1 MAKISFNLDEL
12 TQILISNELLRGEIL
27 RPKVEGDRI
36 HFVIKTNSF
45 ILPYIPASLGYLGF
59 RDNLATFE
67 LTIVSSYL
75 NKAVSRLKQILQ
87 LKLPVYIKLEFPK
100 FFVDVDSLLKEKNIR
115 GIRVK
120 DISLKDGEFTIT
132 TCNI

>member
-1 MAKISFNLDEL
+1 MAKITFNLEEL
-12 TQILISNELLRGEIL
+12 IQILISNELLRGEIL

-36 HFVIKTNSF
+36 HFVIRTNSI
-45 ILPYIPASLGYLGF
+45 ILPYLPASLGYLSF
-59 RDNLATFE
+59 SDNQAIFE

-75 NKAVSRLKQILQ
+75 NKAVSRLVQILQ
-87 LKLPVYIKLEFPK
+87 SKIPGYTRLEYPK
-100 FFVDVDSLLKEKNIR
+100 ILVDVDKLLKEKNIK

-120 DISLKDGEFTIT
+120 DISLNGGEFTIT

>member
-1 MAKISFNLDEL
+1 MAKITFSLEEL
-12 TQILISNELLRGEIL
+12 TQLLISNELLRGEIL
-27 RPKVEGDRI
+27 RPKVEGERI

-45 ILPYIPASLGYLGF
+45 ILPYIPASLGYLGYG
-59 RDNLATFE
+59 DNLAAFE

-75 NKAVSRLKQILQ
+75 NRAVSRLKQILQ
-87 LKLPVYIKLEFPK
+87 LKLPVYIKLEYPK
-100 FFVDVDSLLKEKNIR
+100 IFVDVDKLLKEKNIR

-120 DISLKDGEFTIT
+120 DISLKGGEFTIT